1 LADTGLVRAAD
12 TVLVVSGNTS
22 AESSQGIVFD
32 MAALQNL
39 PSTKITTSNPWIK
52 GAAEFTGV
60 RISALL
66 ESVGAQTNDIEARAA
81 NEYKFKLTG
90 IDFDKY
96 PIIIAYLKDGNPMEF
111 RELGPL
117 WIIFPFDDFPELL
130 TSKNKAAS
138 VWQLTDIELQTRS
151 SGVVP
156 GTFNSLNQVDRN
168 LDNLSLALH
177 EYQHAVLTDDPS
189 SQQWKN
195 NYINQF
201 NIAWGNIQ
209 VFRPAFQEN
218 PIALDQVALFKKNA
232 DTFLTNNE
240 SLFNTQYSLS
250 NNELTKL
257 INETQSLRTAVHNL
271 SQQYY
276 YQSLNYKDT
285 WVEKL
290 GSLNQLLWIV
300 SGVLFI
306 AASGCVADVLNKRQ
320 KIRLSRPQV
329 MTSDNPYTHWDYF

>member
-1 LADTGLVRAAD
+1 MIINHPASTSHIKFRHFLAQAQGFAKFAVAPIFALFVWGNSALADTGLVRAAD

-138 VWQLTDIELQTRS
+138 VWQLTDIE
-151 SGVVP
+151 
-156 GTFNSLNQVDRN
+156 
-168 LDNLSLALH
+168 
-177 EYQHAVLTDDPS
+177 VL
-189 SQQWKN
+189 
-195 NYINQF
+195 
-201 NIAWGNIQ
+201 
-209 VFRPAFQEN
+209 
-218 PIALDQVALFKKNA
+218 
-232 DTFLTNNE
+232 
-240 SLFNTQYSLS
+240 
-250 NNELTKL
+250 
-257 INETQSLRTAVHNL
+257 
-271 SQQYY
+271 
-276 YQSLNYKDT
+276 
-285 WVEKL
+285 
-290 GSLNQLLWIV
+290 
-300 SGVLFI
+300 
-306 AASGCVADVLNKRQ
+306 
-320 KIRLSRPQV
+320 
-329 MTSDNPYTHWDYF
+329 